1 MIVIRSTRR
10 MATLSARLRSQG
22 RRLGVVPTMGA
33 LHGGH
38 SSLIRRA
45 AVENDIVIVTIFV
58 NPLQFGPREDFKR
71 YPRDLPRDVRLAHSA
86 GADIVFAPTADE
98 LYPPGFQT
106 RIDVGLIG
114 NRWEGRSRPGH
125 FNGVATVVALLFR
138 LTNPTV
144 AYFGQKDYQQT
155 LIVRQ
160 LVEDLKLPVRLRM
173 LPTVRESDG
182 LALSSRNQYL
192 DLLQRRRATIL
203 YRALCAARVRIHQ
216 GERRGA
222 PVMRQM
228 QQLISST
235 HGVRLD
241 YAAAVDAKT
250 LKPLVR
256 LNGRVALLVG
266 AWVGRTRL
274 IDNLLVEVS

>member
-1 MIVIRSTRR
+1 
-10 MATLSARLRSQG
+10 
-22 RRLGVVPTMGA
+22 
-33 LHGGH
+33 
-38 SSLIRRA
+38 
-45 AVENDIVIVTIFV
+45 
-58 NPLQFGPREDFKR
+58 
-71 YPRDLPRDVRLAHSA
+71 LAHSA

-114 NRWEGRSRPGH
+114 TRWEGRSRPGH